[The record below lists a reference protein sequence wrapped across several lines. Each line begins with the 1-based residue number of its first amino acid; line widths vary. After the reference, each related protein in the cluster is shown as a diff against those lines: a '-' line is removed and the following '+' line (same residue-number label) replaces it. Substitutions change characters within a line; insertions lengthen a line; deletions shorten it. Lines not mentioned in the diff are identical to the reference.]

1 MANFCPVCGTRLD
14 PQARFCSNCGKRI
27 PVDDSYVSSTPV
39 SPVSGAP
46 MSGPPMSGTP
56 APGSFPDR
64 QKGRGKKGRKGG
76 RLIPLVLL
84 AVFAVMAFIIPRFN
98 ISGPG
103 EKDDGSDLEKVNIG
117 PNDPLFQYRYD
128 ENSIAK
134 LPTKTEDIR
143 LRYSKE
149 DLEKAPVMTADVSI
163 SDPTAV
169 LEDIRVDLKGWN
181 LESEED

>member
-1 MANFCPVCGTRLD
+1 MANFCPACGKRLN
-14 PQARFCSNCGKRI
+14 PRARFCSNCGKRI
-27 PVDDSYVSSTPV
+27 PVDDSYVSPTSG
-39 SPVSGAP
+39 SPV
-46 MSGPPMSGTP
+46 SGPPMSGPQAFRPQASGSPTP
-56 APGSFPDR
+56 ASPVSGSFPDR

-134 LPTKTEDIR
+134 LPTTER
-143 LRYSKE
+143 
-149 DLEKAPVMTADVSI
+149 TAMPGMS
-163 SDPTAV
+163 SELGAV
-169 LEDIRVDLKGWN
+169 ETLAKNGAR
-181 LESEED
+181 